1 MNEDLEDAASR
12 ELLEETSVMQGQLEQ
27 LGAYGN
33 VIRDPRGRVV
43 SIAYYAFVDKSSVKP
58 KASSDARNVKWYD
71 VKALPLLAFDH
82 QLIIEDALQRARKNK
97 EIK

>member
-1 MNEDLEDAASR
+1 LIAF
-12 ELLEETSVMQGQLEQ
+12 
-27 LGAYGN
+27 YGTEN
-33 VIRDPRGRVV
+33 ISHTKE
-43 SIAYYAFVDKSSVKP
+43 SIGIIIWLQKRHYAFVDKNSVKP
-58 KASSDARNVKWYD
+58 KASLDARNVIWYD